1 MFQEILMKI
10 DFISPIFYQVLY
22 MTVVGSIVGLIIYFI
37 RNIFD
42 SKISGKWKCLMWIVA
57 LITLL
62 VPIRFEIQTTKTPII
77 QNEIINRVEDIK
89 NIGNYENYFDESFS
103 NINDFEQKSFSNTEE
118 LESIQSEKISTN
130 ESSSNIKEA
139 LSTKY
144 IFLNMILPAIWLL
157 GTISFIATFLSGIRK
172 INKRITRNVYRDERI
187 QNILREAKNQLHIKK
202 KVKIILQKYKK
213 VPSIFGIF
221 NPSILITEQMLDED
235 NETIKYIFLHELSH
249 YKRKDILF
257 NFILLCV
264 LSIHWFNPIVW
275 FLFKKIR
282 QDIEIGADELA
293 SKGLNKDEVKQYGM
307 VLINLLRSRI
317 EENYTAS
324 MLCMSDTGKNMERRI
339 LMIKRKS
346 TSIILSI
353 ILLIIIAGV
362 VAGVVFIKV
371 ENVEELPSFSDI
383 SIFPKNDNAEPI
395 TEEEKTEISEYIDEI
410 CNQFFTYTLPE
421 FSGINNADRYW
432 IYAHLKVKNTG
443 YGSQDNMFTKEEIE
457 EYLVNIFGDELQLD
471 VEKDEPEFETIL
483 TPSETFGVPGKYSL
497 LITGDLITV
506 EYAIDYIK
514 KEDGQY
520 IVNVIEY
527 TDSRDIMGSMDYNC
541 AVYAYEENDN
551 QIMKDWKRIFS
562 SDGMNEAEVE
572 SRVLNRKNEFRAFNI
587 TLAKDENQ
595 KLRVKEIKLDTD
607 RSEGNNVTHEIIDRR
622 ANANSYIKDRGE
634 LISSGLWSLDG
645 VSSNSEISLI
655 DSDMTW
661 NNESGLYHKIITN
674 MSDYNKYSA
683 RIRLPEMNAK
693 DFEESFLVIV
703 TVENLKPKDE
713 VDLYVY
719 DVTTTDLTTHIVMKQ
734 KENPIIH
741 YMGIGEEPKDGKRNN
756 YYESENNIFYAIV
769 EKNKLKDNVDVII
782 EH

>member
-42 SKISGKWKCLMWIVA
+42 SKISGKWKCIMWIIA
-57 LITLL
+57 LVTLL
-62 VPIRFEIQTTKTPII
+62 VPIRFEIQTATTPVIP
-77 QNEIINRVEDIK
+77 NELINKVEDIK
-89 NIGNYENYFDESFS
+89 YIGNYNQYSDRSFVNIDNKEENLHNVD
-103 NINDFEQKSFSNTEE
+103 KTEN
-118 LESIQSEKISTN
+118 LQSDNKN
-130 ESSSNIKEA
+130 YLNIKTS

-144 IFLNMILPAIWLL
+144 IVLNIILPTIWLL
-157 GTISFIATFLSGIRK
+157 GTFSFLVTFFSGIRK
-172 INKRITRNVYRDERI
+172 INRRITRNVYRDERL
-187 QNILREAKNQLHIKK
+187 QNILLEAKRHLHIKK
-202 KVKIILQKYKK
+202 NVKIILQKYKK

-221 NPSILITEQMLDED
+221 NPSILITEQMLEED

-257 NFILLCV
+257 NFVLLCI

-293 SKGLNKDEVKQYGM
+293 SKNLNKDEVKQYGM
-307 VLINLLRSRI
+307 VLINLLRNRI

-353 ILLIIIAGV
+353 ILLIIVVGV
-362 VAGVVFIKV
+362 VAGFVFIKV
-371 ENVEELPSFSDI
+371 ENVEELPSFSDM

-395 TEEEKTEISEYIDEI
+395 TEEEKAEISEYIDEI

-443 YGSQDNMFTKEEIE
+443 YGSEDNMFTKEEIE

-514 KEDGQY
+514 KEAGQY

-551 QIMKDWKRIFS
+551 QMMKDWKRIFS
-562 SDGMNEAEVE
+562 SDGMNKEETE

-587 TLAKDENQ
+587 TLAKDENE

-634 LISSGLWSLDG
+634 FISDGLWSLDA
-645 VSSNSEISLI
+645 VSSNADISLI
-655 DSDMTW
+655 DSDMIW
-661 NNESGLYHKIITN
+661 NNDSGLYHKIITN
-674 MSDYNKYSA
+674 MDDYNKYSA
-683 RIRLPEMNAK
+683 RIRIPEMNEK
-693 DFEESFLVIV
+693 DFKESFLIIV

-719 DVTTTDLTTHIVMKQ
+719 DVTTTDLATHIIMKQ

-741 YMGIGEEPKDGKRNN
+741 YVGPGEEPKDGKRSN

-769 EKNKLKDNVDVII
+769 EKNKLKDNVDVVI